1 VLLNGLVCGV
11 SGIYVHIPFCRQ
23 SCVYC
28 NFFFKTGKKQAP
40 GLIEALIKELE
51 MKNKGEE
58 HILETL
64 YFGGGTPSYVEPQQI
79 QSIITKVKEL
89 YPNNHLSEITLEAN
103 PDDMTLENLVAWKAM
118 GITRFSVGV
127 QSFYDEHLQWMNR
140 AHTAMEAE
148 LALALASEMG
158 FELSIDLIFGIPNCS
173 NEQWLQN
180 LNKAVSYPISHLS
193 CYGLTLEENT
203 PWKKLIEKE
212 KSEGPN
218 EIAGAEQF
226 QLGMDFMREKAWLH
240 YEISNYCLP
249 DKMAVH
255 NTSYWQNKPYIG
267 IGPSAHSY
275 NGIERRW
282 NVSDINVY
290 VESIEKGEVPETIE
304 VLSTE
309 NKYNEYVMTSLRTIW
324 GCDIEHLDTFGLEN
338 FEFQERVVSFLERGL
353 IRQENS
359 RIFLTEEGKLYA
371 DAVASELFVE

>member
-79 QSIITKVKEL
+79 ESIIIKVKEL

-180 LNKAVSYPISHLS
+180 LNTAVSYPISHLS
-193 CYGLTLEENT
+193 CYGLTMEENT

-226 QLGMDFMREKAWLH
+226 QIGMDFMREKAWLH

-275 NGIERRW
+275 NGIERKW

-290 VESIEKGEVPETIE
+290 VESIKKGEVPETIE

-324 GCDIEHLDTFGLEN
+324 GCDIEHLNTFGLEN

>member
-1 VLLNGLVCGV
+1 MRLNRLVCGV

-23 SCVYC
+23 SCIYC
-28 NFFFKTGKKQAP
+28 NFYFKTGKKQAP
-40 GLIEALIKELE
+40 SLIEALLKELE
-51 MKNKGEE
+51 MKRNGEE
-58 HILETL
+58 IELETL
-64 YFGGGTPSYVEPQQI
+64 YFGGGTPSYVQPYQI
-79 QSIITKVKEL
+79 ERIIEKVKEL
-89 YPNNHLSEITLEAN
+89 YPNNKLREITLEAN
-103 PDDMTLENLVAWKAM
+103 PDDMSLENLQAWKDM

-148 LALALASEMG
+148 MALVLAAEMG
-158 FELSIDLIFGIPNCS
+158 FELSLDLIFGIPNCS

-218 EIAGAEQF
+218 EMVGAEQF
-226 QLGMDFMREKAWLH
+226 QMTMNFMREKEWVH

-255 NTSYWQNKPYIG
+255 NTSYWQNKLYIG

-275 NGIERRW
+275 NGVSRTW
-282 NVSDINVY
+282 NVSDINAY
-290 VESIEKGEVPETIE
+290 VESINKGELPETVEI
-304 VLSTE
+304 LSAE
-309 NKYNEYVMTSLRTIW
+309 NKYNEYVMTSMRTIW
-324 GCDIEHLDTFGLEN
+324 GCDLEHLNTFGLEN
-338 FEFQERVVSFLERGL
+338 FEFQERVVSFMEQGL
-353 IRQENS
+353 IRQEDS

-371 DAVASELFVE
+371 DAVASELFV

>member
-1 VLLNGLVCGV
+1 
-11 SGIYVHIPFCRQ
+11 
-23 SCVYC
+23 
-28 NFFFKTGKKQAP
+28 
-40 GLIEALIKELE
+40 

-58 HILETL
+58 HLLETL
-64 YFGGGTPSYVEPQQI
+64 YFGGGTPSYVEPEQI
-79 QSIITKVKEL
+79 ESIIKKVKQL
-89 YPNNHLSEITLEAN
+89 YPKNNLREITLEAN
-103 PDDMTLENLVAWKAM
+103 PDDMTLENLLAWKAM

-226 QLGMDFMREKAWLH
+226 RIGMDFMREKAWLH

-290 VESIEKGEVPETIE
+290 VESIKKGEVPETIE

-324 GCDIEHLDTFGLEN
+324 GCDIEHLNTFGLEN

>member
-1 VLLNGLVCGV
+1 M
-11 SGIYVHIPFCRQ
+11 
-23 SCVYC
+23 
-28 NFFFKTGKKQAP
+28 
-40 GLIEALIKELE
+40 IEALLKELE
-51 MKNKGEE
+51 MKRNGEE
-58 HILETL
+58 IELETL
-64 YFGGGTPSYVEPQQI
+64 YFGGGTPSYVQPYQI
-79 QSIITKVKEL
+79 ERIIEKVKEL
-89 YPNNHLSEITLEAN
+89 YPNNKLREITLEAN
-103 PDDMTLENLVAWKAM
+103 PDDMSLENLQAWKDM

-148 LALALASEMG
+148 MALALAAEMG
-158 FELSIDLIFGIPNCS
+158 FELSLDLIFGIPNCS

-218 EIAGAEQF
+218 EMVGAEQF
-226 QLGMDFMREKAWLH
+226 QMTMNFMREKEWVH

-255 NTSYWQNKPYIG
+255 NTSYWQNKLYIG

-275 NGIERRW
+275 NGVSRTW
-282 NVSDINVY
+282 NVSDINAY
-290 VESIEKGEVPETIE
+290 VESINKGELPETVEI
-304 VLSTE
+304 LSAE
-309 NKYNEYVMTSLRTIW
+309 NKYNEYVMTSMRTIW
-324 GCDIEHLDTFGLEN
+324 GCDIEHLNTFGLEN
-338 FEFQERVVSFLERGL
+338 FEFQERVVSFMEQGL
-353 IRQENS
+353 IRQEDS

-371 DAVASELFVE
+371 DAVASELFV

>member
-1 VLLNGLVCGV
+1 VRLNGLVCGV

>member
-1 VLLNGLVCGV
+1 
-11 SGIYVHIPFCRQ
+11 
-23 SCVYC
+23 
-28 NFFFKTGKKQAP
+28 
-40 GLIEALIKELE
+40 
-51 MKNKGEE
+51 MKRNGEE
-58 HILETL
+58 IELETL
-64 YFGGGTPSYVEPQQI
+64 YFGGGTPSYVQPYQI
-79 QSIITKVKEL
+79 ERIIEKVKEL
-89 YPNNHLSEITLEAN
+89 YPNDKLREITLEAN
-103 PDDMTLENLVAWKAM
+103 PDDMSLENLQAWKDM

-148 LALALASEMG
+148 MALALAAEMG
-158 FELSIDLIFGIPNCS
+158 FELSLDLIFGIPNCS

-218 EIAGAEQF
+218 EMVGAEQF
-226 QLGMDFMREKAWLH
+226 QMTMNFMREKEWVH

-255 NTSYWQNKPYIG
+255 NTSYWQNKLYIG

-275 NGIERRW
+275 NGVSRTW
-282 NVSDINVY
+282 NVSDINAY
-290 VESIEKGEVPETIE
+290 VESINKGELPETVEI
-304 VLSTE
+304 LSAE
-309 NKYNEYVMTSLRTIW
+309 NKYNEYVMTSMRTIW
-324 GCDIEHLDTFGLEN
+324 GCDIELLNTFGLEN
-338 FEFQERVVSFLERGL
+338 FEFQERVVSFMEQGL
-353 IRQENS
+353 IRQEDS

-371 DAVASELFVE
+371 DAVASELFV